1 MQPCKRIEIV
11 IEEPLLRRMLAAL
24 EEIGVPGYTVIRGVS
39 GRGDRGERRGDDVTS
54 VFTNCL
60 VLVACD
66 AELATQVANVV
77 RPVLSASGGVCI
89 VSDAQWLR
97 H

>member
-1 MQPCKRIEIV
+1 MQSCKRIEIV
-11 IEEPLLRRMLAAL
+11 VEEPLLRRMLASL
-24 EEIGVPGYTVIRGVS
+24 TNIGAPGYTVIRGVS

-60 VLVACD
+60 VIIACD
-66 AELATQVANVV
+66 AELVPRIVAAV
-77 RPVLSASGGVCI
+77 RPVLAASGGVCI
-89 VSDAQWLR
+89 VSDAQWVR